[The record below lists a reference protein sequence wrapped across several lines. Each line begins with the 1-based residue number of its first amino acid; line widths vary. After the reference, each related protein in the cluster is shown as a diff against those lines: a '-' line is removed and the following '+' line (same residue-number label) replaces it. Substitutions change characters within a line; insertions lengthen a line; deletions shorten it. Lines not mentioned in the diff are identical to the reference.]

1 MMMYCHSRAVAVVP
15 LLYSQG
21 CLRSP
26 YEERM
31 YEYCIM

>member
-1 MMMYCHSRAVAVVP
+1 MYCHSRAVVP